1 MPEHLA
7 PAQYRAAM
15 AAHEARANTWVL
27 PHLDRRARGQHHPVW
42 DFLFDYYWLRPTHLR
57 RWHPGLGRVLDDA
70 ADTPHA
76 ASRDYRVVCT
86 QGGGATVEF
95 DAAAFVD
102 RHGVAMEEIREL
114 LRGVGKRDAH
124 FDCFGLHEWAMV
136 YRTDEPRH
144 DLPLRLGRAGTDA
157 VVESHQ
163 LKCTHY
169 DAFRFFTPPARPLNL
184 TVLTRER
191 QADND
196 RAGCV
201 HVAMDLYK
209 WATKLGPAVPG
220 ELLLDTFAL
229 ARQARKLDMEAS
241 PYDCRELGFGVVPIE
256 TPEGKAEYVRRQR
269 EIADAAEPLRLRLV
283 AILDALL
290 DG

>member
-1 MPEHLA
+1 
-7 PAQYRAAM
+7 
-15 AAHEARANTWVL
+15 
-27 PHLDRRARGQHHPVW
+27 
-42 DFLFDYYWLRPTHLR
+42 
-57 RWHPGLGRVLDDA
+57 
-70 ADTPHA
+70 
-76 ASRDYRVVCT
+76 
-86 QGGGATVEF
+86 
-95 DAAAFVD
+95 
-102 RHGVAMEEIREL
+102 
-114 LRGVGKRDAH
+114 
-124 FDCFGLHEWAMV
+124 MV